1 MAVLAVATMGC
12 AQIPDPVK
20 RKDQADG
27 FATQNNWVAKLVHT
41 DSFAIQT
48 YVPKETEHNR
58 RLVIYFEGDGLAW
71 LSSTRPSSDPSPL
84 DPVGLQMAMA
94 HTGQQARAYVARP
107 CQYVLDPLCRQKHW
121 TGHRFSKEVIDS
133 TAQVVD
139 ERKRRTGASRLVL
152 VGYSGGAAIAALLAA
167 QRHDVDVL
175 VTVAG
180 NLDTDAW
187 VRHHGLSPLAGSM
200 NPTEH
205 ASQLKGVVQF
215 HFVGGQ
221 DKVVP
226 ASLVK
231 NFASAGSDSRLV
243 HISNQTDFDHVCCWA
258 QNWPKLW
265 SQVEFTLT
273 KKTDQ

>member
-1 MAVLAVATMGC
+1 
-12 AQIPDPVK
+12 
-20 RKDQADG
+20 
-27 FATQNNWVAKLVHT
+27 
-41 DSFAIQT
+41 
-48 YVPKETEHNR
+48 
-58 RLVIYFEGDGLAW
+58 
-71 LSSTRPSSDPSPL
+71 
-84 DPVGLQMAMA
+84 
-94 HTGQQARAYVARP
+94 
-107 CQYVLDPLCRQKHW
+107 
-121 TGHRFSKEVIDS
+121 
-133 TAQVVD
+133 
-139 ERKRRTGASRLVL
+139 
-152 VGYSGGAAIAALLAA
+152 
-167 QRHDVDVL
+167 
-175 VTVAG
+175 
-180 NLDTDAW
+180 
-187 VRHHGLSPLAGSM
+187 M

-243 HISNQTDFDHVCCWA
+243 HVSNQTDFDHVCCWA

>member
-20 RKDQADG
+20 RKDLADG

-48 YVPKETEHNR
+48 YVPNETEHNR

-121 TGHRFSKEVIDS
+121 TSHRFSKEVIDS
-133 TAQVVD
+133 ISQ
-139 ERKRRTGASRLVL
+139 
-152 VGYSGGAAIAALLAA
+152 VGYSGGAAIAALLTA
-167 QRHDVDVL
+167 QRQDVDVL

-180 NLDTDAW
+180 NLDTGAW

-226 ASLVK
+226 ANLVK

-243 HISNQTDFDHVCCWA
+243 HVSNQTDFDHVCCWA

>member
-20 RKDQADG
+20 RKDLADG

-152 VGYSGGAAIAALLAA
+152 VARLLLHCLQRSDRTWMRWSPWRATWTPTHGCAIMVCHLL
-167 QRHDVDVL
+167 L
-175 VTVAG
+175 V
-180 NLDTDAW
+180 
-187 VRHHGLSPLAGSM
+187 P
-200 NPTEH
+200 
-205 ASQLKGVVQF
+205 
-215 HFVGGQ
+215 
-221 DKVVP
+221 
-226 ASLVK
+226 
-231 NFASAGSDSRLV
+231 
-243 HISNQTDFDHVCCWA
+243 
-258 QNWPKLW
+258 
-265 SQVEFTLT
+265 
-273 KKTDQ
+273 